1 MPNPVI
7 NNHFKIGLTAVGKY
21 AISLLNKAVLTVYW
35 TQINHIAI
43 NKIESIVIGK
53 ALAAG
58 SIIITAI
65 DENGK
70 AVNREIII
78 K

>member
-21 AISLLNKAVLTVYW
+21 AISIINKAGQTVYS
-35 TQINHIAI
+35 TQINHTSI
-43 NKIESIVIGK
+43 NKLESIVIGK

-58 SIIITAI
+58 SYTITAI